1 MGTTA
6 QKLNRVLETK
16 SDLKTVINYSGA
28 NITNETTFKE
38 YPKLLNKAYIDI
50 LNDEG
55 ESLYNALPKTT
66 ETGSNLTLNTE
77 EGKMK
82 ITLKGDTQQEGTP
95 TPSNPQNVE
104 VVTGGQ
110 TVKIVGKNL
119 FDKDNHVIDRA
130 YLPMDIN
137 NTQIKSISE
146 TATFTSKILIIK
158 LEEGKTYTIQK
169 ISSARFRFG
178 FTNTSTPAKDT
189 NNVITS
195 RLPNADTSS
204 KVTFTVP
211 NGSPYFVC
219 NFFSDDQSADAQ
231 KGYDAIV
238 DTVQIEDGSQATE
251 YVEYQEQNYPINL
264 GKNLFDKNN
273 MSVLNGYL
281 WQNQMVLKDT
291 YTDRIFY
298 IPCQPNSTYTI
309 SRSILTKN
317 FRVATYNDVIPTVT
331 SEKIDY
337 TCYNEINNNN
347 GTTITITTDS
357 NSKYLLVMYAN
368 VNNDTNINESLASIQ
383 IEKGSQAT
391 EYAPYFEPIEL
402 CKIGDYADQLFKN
415 TTDSEFYD
423 STLLENEWYLKKNIT
438 KHVFEGDDSID
449 DYAYSTDLANVLAI
463 NLLPNKVDQGVIKPK
478 NIYAL
483 YSDEFTYI
491 NNTNNI
497 EHIYISQPTTT
508 PTGWIG
514 NIRLYINHARLNGYS
529 SSLTNVQKR
538 DLLLNWLSV
547 NPLTVY
553 FIARYPVAIH
563 ISETDYPTLHQQLE
577 NIYNNVKSYEGDT
590 HITQTNDDLP
600 FNLEVSALAKIE

>member
-6 QKLNRVLETK
+6 QKLNRVLQTK

-28 NITNETTFKE
+28 NITNETMFKD
-38 YPKLLNKAYIDI
+38 YSKLLNKAYIDI
-50 LNDEG
+50 LDDEG

-66 ETGSNLTLNTE
+66 GTGTSIDLDVE
-77 EGKMK
+77 KGKMK
-82 ITLKGDTQQEGTP
+82 LKLKANTQQNTSILPSGYTQVDYIESYGTEYIDTEYIP
-95 TPSNPQNVE
+95 TINDSIEAKFSSSLTSGDKNLYGCRISTNGEDYTIWTNISTGKGIAVHFPITQTTKRDTGWFYTGNIIDNPVVLKVTPEYCYVNNEIKYTFTDTRTPYTGTRTAYIFGQNYNTPSYRGLYKLYYFKIWQGDELKRNYIPCYRNSDNVVGMYDLVNNVFYTNQGTGAFTYGSVAKIPNPDYPQDVE
-104 VVTGGQ
+104 VITG
-110 TVKIVGKNL
+110 
-119 FDKDNHVIDRA
+119 
-130 YLPMDIN
+130 N
-137 NTQIKSISE
+137 NNI
-146 TATFTSKILIIK
+146 
-158 LEEGKTYTIQK
+158 K
-169 ISSARFRFG
+169 ISDG
-178 FTNTSTPAKDT
+178 TS
-189 NNVITS
+189 
-195 RLPNADTSS
+195 
-204 KVTFTVP
+204 
-211 NGSPYFVC
+211 
-219 NFFSDDQSADAQ
+219 
-231 KGYDAIV
+231 
-238 DTVQIEDGSQATE
+238 
-251 YVEYQEQNYPINL
+251 EQNYPINL
-264 GKNLFDKNN
+264 GNLE
-273 MSVLNGYL
+273 Y
-281 WQNQMVLKDT
+281 
-291 YTDRIFY
+291 
-298 IPCQPNSTYTI
+298 C
-309 SRSILTKN
+309 
-317 FRVATYNDVIPTVT
+317 
-331 SEKIDY
+331 
-337 TCYNEINNNN
+337 
-347 GTTITITTDS
+347 
-357 NSKYLLVMYAN
+357 
-368 VNNDTNINESLASIQ
+368 NIGN
-383 IEKGSQAT
+383 
-391 EYAPYFEPIEL
+391 
-402 CKIGDYADQLFKN
+402 YADQLFKN

-590 HITQTNDDLP
+590 HITQTNDNLP